1 MAALTKRRTVASLDN
16 VSRLCY
22 YCLKRSI
29 SSKKFYSS
37 DATVPPLNIALPGVY
52 SDNLKNGNMS
62 RKGVTACKDVQVTTL
77 SNGVKVASEES
88 FGPFCTLGG
97 FCIFLLL
104 ESYVNGF
111 TIGNPTLP
119 PRLQSTYVHKPTL
132 QPHSCYNV
140 EVNSFRPRFSPSSAN
155 LNIFERKSA
164 VTKRLRYHR
173 ILH

>member
-1 MAALTKRRTVASLDN
+1 MRGHLPLQENMAALTKRRNVASLDN

-37 DATVPPLNIALPGVY
+37 DATIPPLNIALPGVY

-62 RKGVTACKDVQVTTL
+62 KKGVTACTDVQITTL

-104 ESYVNGF
+104 ESYVIGF
-111 TIGNPTLP
+111 TIWNPTLP
-119 PRLQSTYVHKPTL
+119 PRLQTTYVHKPTL
-132 QPHSCYNV
+132 QPVWEDCALHM
-140 EVNSFRPRFSPSSAN
+140 SFAHPRAWWTV
-155 LNIFERKSA
+155 LLAWKI
-164 VTKRLRYHR
+164 
-173 ILH
+173 